1 MVPGFLLG
9 LCSKAVIINAK
20 LSDSFDWRMTMRAIQ
35 VAFGC
40 LALMWAC
47 TALGA
52 QTQEPLITVMNPTGN
67 APAIELKPMAAR
79 PQSLD
84 GKTIYLVDVT
94 FNGGDKFLQ
103 QMQEWMAVHTP
114 KIKTIFRVK
123 KGAYAADD
131 PDLWKEIQSVNGLM
145 IMAIGH

>member
-1 MVPGFLLG
+1 M
-9 LCSKAVIINAK
+9 
-20 LSDSFDWRMTMRAIQ
+20 RMWPIK
-35 VAFGC
+35 VAC
-40 LALMWAC
+40 LALICAG
-47 TALGA
+47 TALA
-52 QTQEPLITVMNPTGN
+52 AQEPSITVMNPTGN
-67 APAIELKPMAAR
+67 APAIELKSMAPR

-103 QMQEWMAVHTP
+103 QMQEWMAVNTP

-131 PDLWKEIQSVNGLM
+131 PDLWKEIKSVNGLM

>member
-1 MVPGFLLG
+1 MH
-9 LCSKAVIINAK
+9 AK
-20 LSDSFDWRMTMRAIQ
+20 R
-35 VAFGC
+35 VVFGC
-40 LALMWAC
+40 LALMLMLACSSLWA
-47 TALGA
+47 
-52 QTQEPLITVMNPTGN
+52 QSREPLITVMNPTGN
-67 APAIELKPMAAR
+67 APPIERKPMAPR
-79 PQSLD
+79 PASLD

-103 QMQEWMAVHTP
+103 QMQEWMAVNTP
-114 KIKTIFRVK
+114 KIKTIFRIK

>member
-1 MVPGFLLG
+1 
-9 LCSKAVIINAK
+9 
-20 LSDSFDWRMTMRAIQ
+20 MRAMRI
-35 VAFGC
+35 AFGC
-40 LALMWAC
+40 FALMWAC
-47 TALGA
+47 TDLAA
-52 QTQEPLITVMNPTGN
+52 QTPPEPSITAMNPTGD
-67 APAIELKPMAAR
+67 APAIELRPMAPR

-103 QMQEWMAVHTP
+103 QMQEWMAFNTP

-123 KGAYAADD
+123 KGVYAADD

>member
-1 MVPGFLLG
+1 
-9 LCSKAVIINAK
+9 VIINAQN
-20 LSDSFDWRMTMRAIQ
+20 LAMPAGRITMRAIQ
-35 VAFGC
+35 VWFGC
-40 LALMWAC
+40 LALICAA
-47 TALGA
+47 TALA
-52 QTQEPLITVMNPTGN
+52 QAQEPLITVMNPTGN
-67 APAIELKPMAAR
+67 APAIELKPMAPR